1 VRIRFDKAMT
11 GEMLAAIGHATLQQT
26 VHQTFSQKRGD
37 AWVAVERTVDEL
49 INGMVEAVVREQWLP
64 CEASDLRRLA
74 LLPTTPSPEW
84 DALMVQPSYMQALSL
99 LP

>member
-1 VRIRFDKAMT
+1 MVLLCNQSVDG
-11 GEMLAAIGHATLQQT
+11 GEA
-26 VHQTFSQKRGD
+26 
-37 AWVAVERTVDEL
+37 VDEL
-49 INGMVEAVVREQWLP
+49 INGMVEAVVKEQWIP

-74 LLPTTPSPEW
+74 LLPTIPAPDW